1 MNFIKILGVM
11 LHFPFLVKLETR
23 ISSFQSDSNYF
34 EDVLPL
40 NEGAYISPMLNCKF
54 FKCAINCMA
63 IALCDA
69 FLFNPLTSDCWI
81 LRCPLNGLKVVPNNG
96 WMYYHRP
103 NGCDVGWSR
112 FESHCYLYNET
123 TVSWQD
129 AKMFC
134 ESQGAY
140 LLEVESQQEM
150 DWVTEKLLKTG
161 IQLKKKTFCELQGGY
176 LIEVNDKAEN
186 DWMKDTILLPD
197 ICAQVQFC
205 STWNGAKKTE
215 NGTYYWLHSNT
226 RVENFFWEPNEPAGN
241 GDECINMRPSGKWND
256 ALCTTGQ
263 FWILCEKS
271 A

>member
-1 MNFIKILGVM
+1 MTIPIYSCCLFQLCVALINHVEAFVRSTCAIQRARVSSILNMNFIKILGVM

-103 NGCDVGWSR
+103 NGKLIITKILFKIHFLILFAV
-112 FESHCYLYNET
+112 ET
-123 TVSWQD
+123 
-129 AKMFC
+129 
-134 ESQGAY
+134 
-140 LLEVESQQEM
+140 
-150 DWVTEKLLKTG
+150 LKR
-161 IQLKKKTFCELQGGY
+161 Y
-176 LIEVNDKAEN
+176 
-186 DWMKDTILLPD
+186 
-197 ICAQVQFC
+197 
-205 STWNGAKKTE
+205 
-215 NGTYYWLHSNT
+215 
-226 RVENFFWEPNEPAGN
+226 
-241 GDECINMRPSGKWND
+241 
-256 ALCTTGQ
+256 
-263 FWILCEKS
+263 KS
-271 A
+271 E